1 MNLKKINLIGLI
13 AGVLAVSIPFLGPWW
28 EFTLGTGA
36 LHMSLSPFGVEMNMM
51 GLPASGDA
59 LGSPLL
65 SWLLLS
71 IKLGIIYSGSLL
83 LAGSIL
89 SASERHSSIS
99 DIFIRFSS
107 RRILWLVVSFVIMML
122 VGIMI
127 ANIAPDFLS
136 SRVGGE
142 LPIQADLPYL
152 VGVGEI
158 TAEIDSSVR
167 FTAPVAMGLT
177 YSFAVSVL
185 AAVLGVISRRGIE
198 KSE

>member
-1 MNLKKINLIGLI
+1 M
-13 AGVLAVSIPFLGPWW
+13 
-28 EFTLGTGA
+28 GTG
-36 LHMSLSPFGVEMNMM
+36 V
-51 GLPASGDA
+51 
-59 LGSPLL
+59 
-65 SWLLLS
+65 
-71 IKLGIIYSGSLL
+71 
-83 LAGSIL
+83 
-89 SASERHSSIS
+89 SASDRHSSLS